1 MVSCLSKTRTDEF
14 DVNSGMSN
22 IIGGNNTCANDKLI
36 PETSK
41 LLFTQKQQNN
51 IDEITPTVHTDKVCV
66 SIIDIVGSTSIVSTI
81 GRSKDIRKF
90 YEIYLNKFT
99 SILRNYR
106 AMIIKT
112 VGDGIISYFP
122 DTVDTSN
129 IQAFDNVLRCCF
141 AQIDEHSSINSLLM
155 EQRLPTIRYRVSVDF
170 GKVERARIEGFG
182 NEDLFGSTVNVCS
195 KMNSFAP
202 PNGIVLGN
210 DLYRI
215 IKSLK
220 LDDTCVFDEIG
231 SYYCGAGKFSYPLY
245 SLSRM
250 NTRNV
255 IHSNPLACSLDD
267 IKKYLVKGTK
277 LSRIPKIL
285 LIDDEVD
292 DLFVLEQFLKHGGF
306 DVKSFSSP
314 RDALTHYQKG
324 NSSSYDLV
332 ISDIRMPEINGFQLY
347 YKLKAINNNVK
358 VLFATCL
365 EIAEEILTL
374 IPELPPEQVVQKPV
388 EKEKFIEI
396 VKKNVC

>member
-106 AMIIKT
+106 AKIIKT

-129 IQAFDNVLRCCF
+129 IQAFENVLRCCF

-170 GKVERARIEGFG
+170 
-182 NEDLFGSTVNVCS
+182 
-195 KMNSFAP
+195 
-202 PNGIVLGN
+202 
-210 DLYRI
+210 
-215 IKSLK
+215 
-220 LDDTCVFDEIG
+220 
-231 SYYCGAGKFSYPLY
+231 
-245 SLSRM
+245 
-250 NTRNV
+250 
-255 IHSNPLACSLDD
+255 
-267 IKKYLVKGTK
+267 
-277 LSRIPKIL
+277 
-285 LIDDEVD
+285 
-292 DLFVLEQFLKHGGF
+292 
-306 DVKSFSSP
+306 
-314 RDALTHYQKG
+314 
-324 NSSSYDLV
+324 
-332 ISDIRMPEINGFQLY
+332 
-347 YKLKAINNNVK
+347 
-358 VLFATCL
+358 
-365 EIAEEILTL
+365 
-374 IPELPPEQVVQKPV
+374 
-388 EKEKFIEI
+388 
-396 VKKNVC
+396 